1 MARSALIAL
10 YLLLSTFF
18 NMDEIGQDPA
28 EEQVVF
34 DSTQPD
40 QEEPDELPINE
51 DGDGPDL
58 SRFTPTFGN
67 VSRAKEPSR
76 EIQVALGLLG
86 RMGIKPSSTVG
97 GEHNTGSK
105 HYHGHAFDLGL
116 NTSFGG
122 DMEKLRKFMRD
133 LPDLQKRY
141 PVLERLKLRDETV
154 RPKGQRVWSGAHLH
168 LELDH

>member
-1 MARSALIAL
+1 M
-10 YLLLSTFF
+10 
-18 NMDEIGQDPA
+18 EEEEKEPA
-28 EEQVVF
+28 IEQVIF

-40 QEEPDELPINE
+40 DDDEPDEIPVND

-67 VSRAKEPSR
+67 VSRAKEPVR
-76 EIQVALGLLG
+76 EIQIALGLLG

-122 DMEKLRKFMRD
+122 DMEKLRTFMREF
-133 LPDLQKRY
+133 PNQQRRY

-154 RPKGQRVWSGAHLH
+154 RPKGQKVWSGAHLH

>member
-1 MARSALIAL
+1 MARIVLTVL
-10 YLLLSTFF
+10 YLLLSTIFTK
-18 NMDEIGQDPA
+18 MEEQEEPV
-28 EEQVVF
+28 EEQVIY

-40 QEEPDELPINE
+40 VEEPDEIPIND

-67 VSRAKEPSR
+67 VSRAKEPIR
-76 EIQVALGLLG
+76 EVQIALGLLG
-86 RMGIKPSSTVG
+86 SMGIKPSSTVD

-122 DMEKLRKFMRD
+122 DVEKMRKFM
-133 LPDLQKRY
+133 LEFPNLQRRY

-154 RPKGQRVWSGAHLH
+154 RPKGQKVWSGAHLH